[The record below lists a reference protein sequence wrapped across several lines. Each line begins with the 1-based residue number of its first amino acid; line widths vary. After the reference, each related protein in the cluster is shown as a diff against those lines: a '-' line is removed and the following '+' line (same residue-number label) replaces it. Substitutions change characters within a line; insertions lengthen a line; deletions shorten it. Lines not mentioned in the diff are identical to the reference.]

1 MSKSYTAAIVG
12 CGSIAHSHM
21 QGYELVDNVEVVAV
35 VDPLKSARGQYVE
48 EYGIPQQYPTMEAML
63 EKALPD
69 IVSIC
74 TWHLMHPPQ
83 TIAAAQAGVKGIIC
97 EKPMAI
103 GLGAAESM
111 VEACRTSGTKLVIG
125 HQRRFTP
132 GWEKARELMRQKAI
146 GSPLWVNCRIA
157 DGLTNWGT
165 HVIDGARFVLDEPST
180 LWVMGAVERRTE
192 RYERGTPI
200 EDCCMGLVQMA
211 GNTQLFIQSDL
222 GAEGASAEGFNIRG
236 TEGILDVHQAR
247 VKLFNG
253 DSNGWQ
259 RVVLSAEESKIPGIG
274 GQTHAAQLRELLE
287 WMEGGPEHR
296 GSGRRARDTVE
307 IMMALYESARRH
319 EVIPLPLREKGYP
332 MELMLEE
339 GLLAVKQPGP
349 YDIRGFLE
357 RQKVDEAAYALMRSQ
372 GLPHF
377 QIMRKLHG
385 SEQ

>member
-1 MSKSYTAAIVG
+1 MSKSYSAAIVG

-21 QGYELVDNVEVVAV
+21 QGYELVDDVEVIAV
-35 VDPLKSARGQYVE
+35 VDPLKTARSQFVE
-48 EYGIPQQYPTMEAML
+48 EYGIPQQYPTIEAML
-63 EKALPD
+63 EKTLPD

-111 VEACRTSGTKLVIG
+111 AEVCRTRGTKLVIG

-146 GSPLWVNCRIA
+146 GSPLWVNCRVA

-165 HVIDGARFVLDEPST
+165 HVIDGARFVLDEPAA
-180 LWVMGAVERRTE
+180 LWVMGAVQRRTE

-200 EDCCMGLVQMA
+200 EDCCMGLVQMV

-222 GAEGASAEGFNIRG
+222 GAEGASAEGFMIQG
-236 TEGILDVHQAR
+236 TEGVLDVHQAG

-259 RVVLSAEESKIPGIG
+259 QVVLSTEESEIPGIG
-274 GQTHAAQLRELLE
+274 GQTHAAQLRELVE
-287 WMEGGPEHR
+287 WIEGGPEHR

-319 EVIPLPLREKGYP
+319 EVIHLPLREKGYP

-339 GLLAVKQPGP
+339 GLLTVKQAGP
-349 YDIRGFLE
+349 YDIRGFLK
-357 RQKVDEAAYALMRSQ
+357 RQNVDEAAYALMRSQ